1 MIKYLGSKR
10 VLIPRILGAMGA
22 LPEVQTVLDLFSG
35 TSRVGHACKRA
46 GYRVMANDHNRYA
59 AMLARCYVAA
69 DLEDV
74 GERAQA
80 LIAELQQLPG
90 SAGWFT
96 DLYCEKSRYLQ
107 AKNGARIEA
116 IRERIAGWN
125 LDPDLEAVLLVSLM
139 EAADRVDSTTGVQM
153 AYLKQWSERSHHDLE
168 LRLPD
173 LLPRS
178 RHGKGAAH
186 ELDACEAALL
196 CDADVVYLDPPY
208 NQHKYLGNYHVWE
221 SLMRWDQPAVF
232 GIAQKRIDCKERRS
246 DFNSTKRASAAL
258 QRVIARA
265 RAKHLVV
272 SFSDEGHV
280 RPREIVAM
288 LRERGFVW
296 QLACDHQRYIGA
308 RIGIY
313 SPRGEKV
320 GTVSHLRN
328 REFLFVV
335 SQDRTVGRRLGA
347 QGFARCR
354 AASSAEDAPI
364 ESVSAAE
371 SAELAA
377 AELAPA
383 ELAPVEVAAPG
394 VGAPKP
400 E

>member
-10 VLIPRILGAMGA
+10 VLIPRILGAIGA
-22 LPEVQTVLDLFSG
+22 LPEVRTVLDLFSG

-46 GYRVMANDHNRYA
+46 GYRVLANDHNRYA

-69 DLEDV
+69 DREDV
-74 GERAQA
+74 AARAQS
-80 LIAELQQLPG
+80 LLGELGQLPG
-90 SAGWFT
+90 APGWFT
-96 DLYCEKSRYLQ
+96 DLYCEKSRYFQ

-116 IRERIAGWN
+116 IRSQIAAWS
-125 LDPDLEAVLLVSLM
+125 LEPELEAVLLVSLM

-173 LLPRS
+173 ILS
-178 RHGKGAAH
+178 RAPHGKGAAY
-186 ELDACEAALL
+186 ELDACEAALV
-196 CDADVVYLDPPY
+196 CEADVAYLDPPY

-221 SLMRWDQPAVF
+221 SLARWDHPEVF
-232 GIAQKRIDCKERRS
+232 GIAQKRIDCKQRRS
-246 DFNSTKRASAAL
+246 DFNSTKRAGAAL
-258 QRVIARA
+258 LRVLANT

-272 SFSDEGHV
+272 SFSDEGHF
-280 RPREIVAM
+280 RPSEIVAM

-335 SQDRTVGRRLGA
+335 SRDRAVGRALEPL
-347 QGFARCR
+347 GFAD
-354 AASSAEDAPI
+354 SAEMATEGAVPEHIQASERDQP
-364 ESVSAAE
+364 EPSLPVG
-371 SAELAA
+371 
-377 AELAPA
+377 PA
-383 ELAPVEVAAPG
+383 TPG
-394 VGAPKP
+394 AD
-400 E
+400 